1 MKMNNR
7 LAIEIPGLKMKNPLM
22 PGSGTFGFGDT
33 PAAEKMDLNQ
43 LGALVIK
50 TTTPEARTGNPQ
62 PQIAML
68 KDGVIN
74 SVGLTNPGV
83 DAVVNEKLP
92 RLRQKYPDL
101 PMVGSIGGSTIDDYQ
116 EVAQKLAESNFLD
129 ALELNISCPNVHEG
143 GMAFGTDPQVVEKVT
158 RKVKAVVGNVPV
170 YVKLSPNVTDIVAIA
185 KAAERGGADGLTMI
199 NTLLG
204 LHIDVETRQSVIG
217 NGMGGLSGAYVKPL
231 AVRMIYQVA
240 HATDLP
246 IIGIGGVETVDDV
259 LEMFL
264 AGASAVGIGAAH
276 FNDQEVIPHLAAQ
289 LEQRMDELKISSLE
303 DLRLQVRDEFRNE
316 N

>member
-1 MKMNNR
+1 MNSR
-7 LAIEIPGLKMKNPLM
+7 LTVKLPGLTMKNPLM

-33 PAAEKMDLNQ
+33 PAAEKMDLNG

-50 TTTPEARTGNPQ
+50 TTTPQARKGNPQ

-68 KDGVIN
+68 KNGVIN

-92 RLRQKYPDL
+92 HLRQKYPDL
-101 PMVGSIGGSTIDDYQ
+101 PIVGSIGGSSVADYQ
-116 EVAQKLAESNFLD
+116 YVAQKLAASNMLN
-129 ALELNISCPNVHEG
+129 ALELNISCPNVREG
-143 GMAFGTDPQVVEKVT
+143 GMAFGTNPQTVEEVT
-158 RKVKAVVGNVPV
+158 RKVKEVTGSIPV
-170 YVKLSPNVTDIVAIA
+170 YVKLSPNVTDITAIA

-217 NGMGGLSGAYVKPL
+217 NGMGGLSGAILKPL

-240 HATDLP
+240 HVTDLP

-264 AGASAVGIGAAH
+264 AGASAVGVGAAH
-276 FNDQEVIPHLAAQ
+276 FDDVEVIPHLAAQ
-289 LEQRMDELKISSLE
+289 LEQRMDELNIESLE
-303 DLRLQVRDEFRNE
+303 ELRKEVRNEFRNE
-316 N
+316 D

>member
-1 MKMNNR
+1 MDTR
-7 LAIEIPGLKMKNPLM
+7 LTVNLPGLTMKNPLM

-33 PAAEKMDLNQ
+33 PAAEKMDLNG

-50 TTTPEARTGNPQ
+50 TTTPQARKGNPQ

-68 KDGVIN
+68 KNGVIN

-92 RLRQKYPDL
+92 HLRQKYPIL
-101 PMVGSIGGSTIDDYQ
+101 PIVGSIGGSSVADYQ
-116 EVAQKLAESNFLD
+116 CVAQKLAASKMLN
-129 ALELNISCPNVHEG
+129 ALELNISCPNVQEG
-143 GMAFGTDPQVVEKVT
+143 GMAFGTDPQTVEEVT
-158 RKVKAVVGNVPV
+158 RKVKKVTGSVPV
-170 YVKLSPNVTDIVAIA
+170 YVKLSPNVTDITTIA

-217 NGMGGLSGAYVKPL
+217 NGMGGLSGAILKPL

-240 HATDLP
+240 HVTDLP

-264 AGASAVGIGAAH
+264 AGASAVGVGAAH
-276 FNDQEVIPHLAAQ
+276 FDDVEVIPHLAAQ
-289 LEQRMDELKISSLE
+289 LEQQMNELNIESLE
-303 DLRLQVRDEFRNE
+303 ELRKEVRNEFRNE
-316 N
+316 D

>member
-1 MKMNNR
+1 MDTR
-7 LAIEIPGLKMKNPLM
+7 LTVNLPGLTMKNPLM

-33 PAAEKMDLNQ
+33 PAAEKMDLNG

-50 TTTPEARTGNPQ
+50 TTTPQARKGNPQ

-68 KDGVIN
+68 KNGVIN

-92 RLRQKYPDL
+92 HLRQKYPTL
-101 PMVGSIGGSTIDDYQ
+101 PIVGSIGGSSVADYQ
-116 EVAQKLAESNFLD
+116 SVAQKLAASNMLN
-129 ALELNISCPNVHEG
+129 ALELNISCPNVQEG
-143 GMAFGTDPQVVEKVT
+143 GMAFGTNPQTVEEVT
-158 RKVKAVVGNVPV
+158 RKVKEVTGSVTV
-170 YVKLSPNVTDIVAIA
+170 YVKLSPNVTDITTIA

-217 NGMGGLSGAYVKPL
+217 NGMGGLSGAILKPL

-240 HATDLP
+240 HVTDLS

-264 AGASAVGIGAAH
+264 AGASAVGVGAAH
-276 FNDQEVIPHLAAQ
+276 FDDVEVIPHLAAQ
-289 LEQRMDELKISSLE
+289 LEQRMNELNIESLE
-303 DLRLQVRDEFRNE
+303 ELRKEVRNEFRNE
-316 N
+316 D

>member
-1 MKMNNR
+1 
-7 LAIEIPGLKMKNPLM
+7 MKNPLM

-33 PAAEKMDLNQ
+33 PAAEKMDLNG

-50 TTTPEARTGNPQ
+50 TTTPHARKGNPQ

-68 KDGVIN
+68 KNGVIN

-92 RLRQKYPDL
+92 YLRQKYPDL
-101 PMVGSIGGSTIDDYQ
+101 PIVGSIGGSSVADYQ
-116 EVAQKLAESNFLD
+116 YVAQKLADSNMLD

-143 GMAFGTDPQVVEKVT
+143 GMAFGTRPQTVEEVT
-158 RKVKAVVGNVPV
+158 RKVKEVTGVIPV
-170 YVKLSPNVTDIVAIA
+170 YVKLSPNVTDITAIA

-217 NGMGGLSGAYVKPL
+217 NGMGGLSGAILKPL

-240 HATDLP
+240 HVTDLP
-246 IIGIGGVETVDDV
+246 IIGIGGIETVDDV

-264 AGASAVGIGAAH
+264 AGASAVGVGAAH
-276 FNDQEVIPHLAAQ
+276 FDDMEVIPHLAAQ
-289 LEQRMDELKISSLE
+289 LEQRMDELNIESLE
-303 DLRLQVRDEFRNE
+303 ELRKEVRNEFRNE
-316 N
+316 D

>member
-83 DAVVNEKLP
+83 DAVVN
-92 RLRQKYPDL
+92 
-101 PMVGSIGGSTIDDYQ
+101 
-116 EVAQKLAESNFLD
+116 
-129 ALELNISCPNVHEG
+129 
-143 GMAFGTDPQVVEKVT
+143 
-158 RKVKAVVGNVPV
+158 
-170 YVKLSPNVTDIVAIA
+170 
-185 KAAERGGADGLTMI
+185 
-199 NTLLG
+199 
-204 LHIDVETRQSVIG
+204 
-217 NGMGGLSGAYVKPL
+217 
-231 AVRMIYQVA
+231 
-240 HATDLP
+240 
-246 IIGIGGVETVDDV
+246 
-259 LEMFL
+259 
-264 AGASAVGIGAAH
+264 
-276 FNDQEVIPHLAAQ
+276 
-289 LEQRMDELKISSLE
+289 
-303 DLRLQVRDEFRNE
+303 
-316 N
+316 

>member
-1 MKMNNR
+1 MDTR
-7 LAIEIPGLKMKNPLM
+7 LTVNLPGLTMKNPLM

-33 PAAEKMDLNQ
+33 PAAEKMDLNG

-50 TTTPEARTGNPQ
+50 TTTPQARKGNPQ

-68 KDGVIN
+68 KNGVIN
-74 SVGLTNPGV
+74 SVGLTNSGV

-92 RLRQKYPDL
+92 HLRQKYPTL
-101 PMVGSIGGSTIDDYQ
+101 PIVGSIGGSSIADYQ
-116 EVAQKLAESNFLD
+116 SVAQKLADSKMLN
-129 ALELNISCPNVHEG
+129 ALELNISCPNVQEG
-143 GMAFGTDPQVVEKVT
+143 GMAFGTNPQTVEEVT
-158 RKVKAVVGNVPV
+158 RKVKEVTGSVPV
-170 YVKLSPNVTDIVAIA
+170 YVKLSPNVTDITAIA

-217 NGMGGLSGAYVKPL
+217 NGMGGLSGAILKPL

-240 HATDLP
+240 HVTDLP

-264 AGASAVGIGAAH
+264 AGASAVGVGAVH
-276 FNDQEVIPHLAAQ
+276 FDDMEVIPHLAAQ
-289 LEQRMDELKISSLE
+289 LEQRMDELNIESLE
-303 DLRLQVRDEFRNE
+303 ELRKEVRNEFRNE
-316 N
+316 D

>member
-1 MKMNNR
+1 MNRR
-7 LAIEIPGLKMKNPLM
+7 LTVNLPGLTMKNPLM

-33 PAAEKMDLNQ
+33 PAAEKMDLNG

-50 TTTPEARTGNPQ
+50 TTTPHARKGNPQ

-68 KDGVIN
+68 KNGVIN

-92 RLRQKYPDL
+92 YLRQKYPDL
-101 PMVGSIGGSTIDDYQ
+101 PIVGSIGGSSVADYQ
-116 EVAQKLAESNFLD
+116 WVAQKLADSNMLN

-143 GMAFGTDPQVVEKVT
+143 GMAFGTRPQTVEEVT
-158 RKVKAVVGNVPV
+158 RKVKEVTGAIPV
-170 YVKLSPNVTDIVAIA
+170 YVKLSPNVTDITAIA
-185 KAAERGGADGLTMI
+185 NAAERGGADGLTMI

-217 NGMGGLSGAYVKPL
+217 NGMGGLSGTILKPL

-240 HATDLP
+240 HVTDLP

-264 AGASAVGIGAAH
+264 AGASAVGVGAAH
-276 FNDQEVIPHLAAQ
+276 FDDVEVIPHLAAQ
-289 LEQRMDELKISSLE
+289 LEQRMDELNIESLE
-303 DLRLQVRDEFRNE
+303 ELRKEVRNEFRNE
-316 N
+316 D

>member
-1 MKMNNR
+1 MDTR
-7 LAIEIPGLKMKNPLM
+7 LTVNLPGLTMKNPLM

-33 PAAEKMDLNQ
+33 PAAEKMDLNG

-50 TTTPEARTGNPQ
+50 TTTPQARKGNPQ

-68 KDGVIN
+68 KNGVIN

-92 RLRQKYPDL
+92 HLRQKYPIL
-101 PMVGSIGGSTIDDYQ
+101 PIVGSIGSSSVADYQ
-116 EVAQKLAESNFLD
+116 CVAQKLAASKMLN
-129 ALELNISCPNVHEG
+129 ALELNISCPNVQEG
-143 GMAFGTDPQVVEKVT
+143 GMAFGTDPQTVEEVT
-158 RKVKAVVGNVPV
+158 RKVKKVTGSVPV
-170 YVKLSPNVTDIVAIA
+170 YVKLSPNVTDITTIA

-217 NGMGGLSGAYVKPL
+217 NGMGGLSGAILKPL

-240 HATDLP
+240 HVTDLP

-264 AGASAVGIGAAH
+264 AGASAVGVGAAH
-276 FNDQEVIPHLAAQ
+276 FDDVEVIPHLAAQ
-289 LEQRMDELKISSLE
+289 LEQRMDELNIESLE
-303 DLRLQVRDEFRNE
+303 ELRKEVRNEFRNE
-316 N
+316 D

>member
-1 MKMNNR
+1 MNRR
-7 LAIEIPGLKMKNPLM
+7 LTVNLPGLTMKNPLM

-33 PAAEKMDLNQ
+33 PAAEKMDLNG

-50 TTTPEARTGNPQ
+50 TTTPHARKGNPQ

-68 KDGVIN
+68 KNGVIN

-92 RLRQKYPDL
+92 YLRQKYPDL
-101 PMVGSIGGSTIDDYQ
+101 PIVGSIGGSSVADYQ
-116 EVAQKLAESNFLD
+116 GVAQKLADSNMLN
-129 ALELNISCPNVHEG
+129 ALELNISCPNVQEG
-143 GMAFGTDPQVVEKVT
+143 GMAFGTNPQTVEEVT
-158 RKVKAVVGNVPV
+158 RKVKAVTGSIPV
-170 YVKLSPNVTDIVAIA
+170 YVKLSPNVTDITAIA

-217 NGMGGLSGAYVKPL
+217 NGMGGLSGAILKPL

-240 HATDLP
+240 HVTDLP
-246 IIGIGGVETVDDV
+246 IIGIGGVQTVDDV

-276 FNDQEVIPHLAAQ
+276 FDDMEVIPHLAAQ
-289 LEQRMDELKISSLE
+289 LEQRMDELNIESLE
-303 DLRLQVRDEFRNE
+303 ELRKEVRNEFRNE
-316 N
+316 D

>member
-1 MKMNNR
+1 MDTR
-7 LAIEIPGLKMKNPLM
+7 LTVNLPGLTMKNPLM

-33 PAAEKMDLNQ
+33 PAAEKMDLNG

-50 TTTPEARTGNPQ
+50 TTTPQARKGNPQ

-68 KDGVIN
+68 KNGVIN

-83 DAVVNEKLP
+83 DAVVNKKLP
-92 RLRQKYPDL
+92 HLRQKYPTL
-101 PMVGSIGGSTIDDYQ
+101 PIVGSIGGSSVADYQ
-116 EVAQKLAESNFLD
+116 SVAQKLAASNMLN
-129 ALELNISCPNVHEG
+129 ALELNISCPNVQEG
-143 GMAFGTDPQVVEKVT
+143 GMAFGTNPQTVEEVT
-158 RKVKAVVGNVPV
+158 RKVKEVTGSVPV
-170 YVKLSPNVTDIVAIA
+170 YVKLSPNVTDITTIA

-204 LHIDVETRQSVIG
+204 LHIDVETRESVIG
-217 NGMGGLSGAYVKPL
+217 NGMGGLSGAILKPL

-240 HATDLP
+240 HVTDLP

-264 AGASAVGIGAAH
+264 AGASAVGVGAAH
-276 FNDQEVIPHLAAQ
+276 FDDVEVIPHLAAQ
-289 LEQRMDELKISSLE
+289 LEQRMDELNIESLE
-303 DLRLQVRDEFRNE
+303 ELRKEVRNEFRNE
-316 N
+316 D

>member
-1 MKMNNR
+1 MDTR
-7 LAIEIPGLKMKNPLM
+7 LTVNLPGLTMKNPLM

-33 PAAEKMDLNQ
+33 PAAEKMDLNG

-50 TTTPEARTGNPQ
+50 TTTPQARKGNPQ

-68 KDGVIN
+68 KNGVIN

-92 RLRQKYPDL
+92 HLRQKYPTL
-101 PMVGSIGGSTIDDYQ
+101 PIVGSIGGSSIADYQ
-116 EVAQKLAESNFLD
+116 SVAQKLADSKMLN
-129 ALELNISCPNVHEG
+129 ALELNISCPNVQEG
-143 GMAFGTDPQVVEKVT
+143 GMAFGTNPQTVEEVT
-158 RKVKAVVGNVPV
+158 RKVKEVTGSVPV
-170 YVKLSPNVTDIVAIA
+170 YVKLSPNVTDITTIA

-217 NGMGGLSGAYVKPL
+217 NGMGGLSGAILKPL

-240 HATDLP
+240 HVTDLP

-264 AGASAVGIGAAH
+264 AGASAVGVGAAH
-276 FNDQEVIPHLAAQ
+276 FDDVEVIPHLAAQ
-289 LEQRMDELKISSLE
+289 LEQRMDELNIESLE
-303 DLRLQVRDEFRNE
+303 ELRKEVRNEFRNE
-316 N
+316 D

>member
-1 MKMNNR
+1 MDTR
-7 LAIEIPGLKMKNPLM
+7 LTVNLPGLTMKNPLM

-33 PAAEKMDLNQ
+33 PAAEKMDLNG

-50 TTTPEARTGNPQ
+50 TTTPQARKGNPQ

-68 KDGVIN
+68 KNGVIN

-83 DAVVNEKLP
+83 DAVVNKKLP
-92 RLRQKYPDL
+92 HLRQKYPTL
-101 PMVGSIGGSTIDDYQ
+101 PIVGSIGGSSVADYQ
-116 EVAQKLAESNFLD
+116 SVAQKLAASNMLN
-129 ALELNISCPNVHEG
+129 ALELNISCPNVQEG
-143 GMAFGTDPQVVEKVT
+143 GMAFGTNPQTVEEVT
-158 RKVKAVVGNVPV
+158 RKVKEVTGSVPV
-170 YVKLSPNVTDIVAIA
+170 YVKLSPNVTDITTIA

-217 NGMGGLSGAYVKPL
+217 NGMGGLSGAILKPL

-240 HATDLP
+240 HVTDLP

-264 AGASAVGIGAAH
+264 AGASAVGVGAAH
-276 FNDQEVIPHLAAQ
+276 FDDMEVIPHLAAQ
-289 LEQRMDELKISSLE
+289 LEQRMDELNIESLE
-303 DLRLQVRDEFRNE
+303 ELRKEVRNEFRNE
-316 N
+316 D

>member
-1 MKMNNR
+1 MNSR
-7 LAIEIPGLKMKNPLM
+7 LTVNLPGLTMKNPLM

-33 PAAEKMDLNQ
+33 PAAEKMDLNG

-50 TTTPEARTGNPQ
+50 TTTPHARKGNPQ

-68 KDGVIN
+68 KNGVIN

-92 RLRQKYPDL
+92 YLRQKYPDL
-101 PMVGSIGGSTIDDYQ
+101 PIVGSIGGSSVADYQ
-116 EVAQKLAESNFLD
+116 WVAQKLADSNMLN

-143 GMAFGTDPQVVEKVT
+143 GMAFGTRPQTVEEVT
-158 RKVKAVVGNVPV
+158 RKVKEVTGAIPV
-170 YVKLSPNVTDIVAIA
+170 YVKLSPNVTDITAIA

-217 NGMGGLSGAYVKPL
+217 NGMGGLSGTILKPL

-240 HATDLP
+240 HVTDLP

-264 AGASAVGIGAAH
+264 AGASAVGVGAAH
-276 FNDQEVIPHLAAQ
+276 FDDMEVIPHLAAQ
-289 LEQRMDELKISSLE
+289 LEQRMDELNIESLE
-303 DLRLQVRDEFRNE
+303 ELRKEVRNEFRNE
-316 N
+316 D

>member
-1 MKMNNR
+1 MNQGLTVN
-7 LAIEIPGLKMKNPLM
+7 LPGLTMKNPLM

-33 PAAEKMDLNQ
+33 PAAEKMDLNG

-50 TTTPEARTGNPQ
+50 TTTPHARKGNPQ

-68 KDGVIN
+68 KNGVIN

-101 PMVGSIGGSTIDDYQ
+101 PIIGSIGGSSEDDYQ
-116 EVAQKLAESNFLD
+116 CVAQKLADSKMLN
-129 ALELNISCPNVHEG
+129 ALELNISCPNVQEG
-143 GMAFGTDPQVVEKVT
+143 GMAFGTDPQTVEEVT
-158 RKVKAVVGNVPV
+158 RKVKEVTGSIPF
-170 YVKLSPNVTDIVAIA
+170 YVKLSPNVTDITVIA

-217 NGMGGLSGAYVKPL
+217 NGMGGLSGAFLKPL

-240 HATDLP
+240 HVTDLP

-259 LEMFL
+259 LEMFF
-264 AGASAVGIGAAH
+264 AGASAVGVGAAH
-276 FNDQEVIPHLAAQ
+276 FDDMEVIPHLAAQ
-289 LEQRMDELKISSLE
+289 LEQRMNELNIESLE
-303 DLRLQVRDEFRNE
+303 ELREEVRNEFRNE
-316 N
+316 D

>member
-1 MKMNNR
+1 MNSR
-7 LAIEIPGLKMKNPLM
+7 LTVNLPGLTMKNPLM

-33 PAAEKMDLNQ
+33 PAAEKMDLNG

-50 TTTPEARTGNPQ
+50 TTTPHARKGNPH

-68 KDGVIN
+68 KNGVIN

-92 RLRQKYPDL
+92 YLRQKYPDL
-101 PMVGSIGGSTIDDYQ
+101 PIMGSIGGSSVADYQ
-116 EVAQKLAESNFLD
+116 CVAQKLAASNMLN
-129 ALELNISCPNVHEG
+129 ALELNISCPNVQEG
-143 GMAFGTDPQVVEKVT
+143 GMAFGTNPQTVEEVT
-158 RKVKAVVGNVPV
+158 RKVKKVTGSIPV
-170 YVKLSPNVTDIVAIA
+170 YVKLSPNVTDITAIA

-217 NGMGGLSGAYVKPL
+217 NGMGGLSGAILKPL

-240 HATDLP
+240 HVTDLP

-264 AGASAVGIGAAH
+264 AGASAVGVGAAH
-276 FNDQEVIPHLAAQ
+276 FDDMEVIPHLAAQ
-289 LEQRMDELKISSLE
+289 LEQRMDELNIESLE
-303 DLRLQVRDEFRNE
+303 ELRKEVRNEFRNE
-316 N
+316 D

>member
-1 MKMNNR
+1 MNRR
-7 LAIEIPGLKMKNPLM
+7 LTVNLPGLTMKNPLM

-33 PAAEKMDLNQ
+33 PAAEKMDLNG

-50 TTTPEARTGNPQ
+50 TTTPHARKGNPQ

-68 KDGVIN
+68 KNGVIN

-92 RLRQKYPDL
+92 YLRQKYPDL
-101 PMVGSIGGSTIDDYQ
+101 PIVGSIGGSSVADYQ
-116 EVAQKLAESNFLD
+116 WVAQKLADSNMLN

-143 GMAFGTDPQVVEKVT
+143 GMAFGTRPQTVEEVT
-158 RKVKAVVGNVPV
+158 RKVKEVTGAIPV
-170 YVKLSPNVTDIVAIA
+170 YVKLSPNVTDITAIA

-217 NGMGGLSGAYVKPL
+217 NGMGGLSGTILKPL

-240 HATDLP
+240 HVTDLP

-264 AGASAVGIGAAH
+264 AGASAVGVGAAH
-276 FNDQEVIPHLAAQ
+276 FDDMEVIPHLAAQ
-289 LEQRMDELKISSLE
+289 LEQRMDELNIESLE
-303 DLRLQVRDEFRNE
+303 ELRKEVRNEFRNE
-316 N
+316 D

>member
-1 MKMNNR
+1 MNQR
-7 LAIEIPGLKMKNPLM
+7 LTVNLPGLTMKNPLM

-33 PAAEKMDLNQ
+33 PAAEKMDLNG

-50 TTTPEARTGNPQ
+50 TTTPHARKGNPQ

-68 KDGVIN
+68 KNGVIN

-92 RLRQKYPDL
+92 YLRQKYPDL
-101 PMVGSIGGSTIDDYQ
+101 PIVGSIGGSSVADYQ
-116 EVAQKLAESNFLD
+116 WVAQKLADSNMLN

-143 GMAFGTDPQVVEKVT
+143 GMAFGTRPQTVEEVT
-158 RKVKAVVGNVPV
+158 RKVKEVTGAIPV
-170 YVKLSPNVTDIVAIA
+170 YVKLSPNVTDITAIA

-217 NGMGGLSGAYVKPL
+217 NGMGGLSGTILKPL

-240 HATDLP
+240 HVTDLP

-264 AGASAVGIGAAH
+264 AGASAVGVGAAH
-276 FNDQEVIPHLAAQ
+276 FDDMEVIPHLAAQ
-289 LEQRMDELKISSLE
+289 LEQRMDELNIESLE
-303 DLRLQVRDEFRNE
+303 ELRKEVRNEFRNE
-316 N
+316 D

>member
-1 MKMNNR
+1 MDTR
-7 LAIEIPGLKMKNPLM
+7 LTVNLPGLTMKNPLM

-33 PAAEKMDLNQ
+33 PAAEKMDLNG

-50 TTTPEARTGNPQ
+50 TTTPQARKGNPQ

-68 KDGVIN
+68 KNGVIN

-83 DAVVNEKLP
+83 DAVVNKKLP
-92 RLRQKYPDL
+92 HLRQKYPTL
-101 PMVGSIGGSTIDDYQ
+101 PIVGSIGGSSVADYQ
-116 EVAQKLAESNFLD
+116 SVAQKLAASNMLN
-129 ALELNISCPNVHEG
+129 ALELNISCPNVQEG
-143 GMAFGTDPQVVEKVT
+143 GMAFGTNPQTVEEVT
-158 RKVKAVVGNVPV
+158 RKVKEVTGSVPV
-170 YVKLSPNVTDIVAIA
+170 YVKLSPNVTDITAIA

-217 NGMGGLSGAYVKPL
+217 NGMGGLSGAILKPL

-240 HATDLP
+240 HVTDLP

-264 AGASAVGIGAAH
+264 AGASAVGVGAAH
-276 FNDQEVIPHLAAQ
+276 FDDMEVIPHLAAQ
-289 LEQRMDELKISSLE
+289 LEQRMDELNIESLE
-303 DLRLQVRDEFRNE
+303 ELRKEVRNEFRNE
-316 N
+316 D

>member
-1 MKMNNR
+1 MNRR
-7 LAIEIPGLKMKNPLM
+7 LTVNLPGLTMKNPLM

-33 PAAEKMDLNQ
+33 PAAEKMDLNG

-50 TTTPEARTGNPQ
+50 TTTPHARKGNPQ

-68 KDGVIN
+68 KNGVIN

-92 RLRQKYPDL
+92 YLRQKYPDL
-101 PMVGSIGGSTIDDYQ
+101 PIVGSIGGSSVADYQ
-116 EVAQKLAESNFLD
+116 WVAQKLADSNMLN

-143 GMAFGTDPQVVEKVT
+143 GMAFGTRPQTVEEVT
-158 RKVKAVVGNVPV
+158 RKVKEVTGAIPV
-170 YVKLSPNVTDIVAIA
+170 YVKLSPNVTDITAIA

-217 NGMGGLSGAYVKPL
+217 NGMGGLSGTILKPL

-240 HATDLP
+240 HVTDLP

-264 AGASAVGIGAAH
+264 AGASAVGVGAAH
-276 FNDQEVIPHLAAQ
+276 FDDVEVIPHLAAQ
-289 LEQRMDELKISSLE
+289 LEQRMDELNIESLE
-303 DLRLQVRDEFRNE
+303 ELRKEVRNEFRNE
-316 N
+316 D

>member
-1 MKMNNR
+1 MDTR
-7 LAIEIPGLKMKNPLM
+7 LTVNLPGLTMKNPLM

-33 PAAEKMDLNQ
+33 SAAEKMDLNG

-50 TTTPEARTGNPQ
+50 TTTPQARKGNPQ

-68 KDGVIN
+68 KNGVIN

-92 RLRQKYPDL
+92 HLRQKYPIL
-101 PMVGSIGGSTIDDYQ
+101 PIVGSIGSSSVADYQ
-116 EVAQKLAESNFLD
+116 CVAQKLAASKMLN
-129 ALELNISCPNVHEG
+129 ALELNISCPNVQEG
-143 GMAFGTDPQVVEKVT
+143 GMAFGTDPQTVEEVT
-158 RKVKAVVGNVPV
+158 RKVKKVTGSVPV
-170 YVKLSPNVTDIVAIA
+170 YVKLSPNVTDITTIA

-217 NGMGGLSGAYVKPL
+217 NGMGGLSGAILKPL

-240 HATDLP
+240 HVTDLP

-264 AGASAVGIGAAH
+264 AGASAVGVGAAH
-276 FNDQEVIPHLAAQ
+276 FDDVEVIPHLAAQ
-289 LEQRMDELKISSLE
+289 LEQRMNELNIESLE
-303 DLRLQVRDEFRNE
+303 ELRKEVRNEFRNE
-316 N
+316 D

>member
-1 MKMNNR
+1 MDTR
-7 LAIEIPGLKMKNPLM
+7 LTVNLPGLTMKNPLM

-33 PAAEKMDLNQ
+33 PAAEKMDLNG

-50 TTTPEARTGNPQ
+50 TTTPQARKGNPQ

-68 KDGVIN
+68 KNGVIN

-92 RLRQKYPDL
+92 HLRQKYPTL
-101 PMVGSIGGSTIDDYQ
+101 PIVGSIGGSSVADYQ
-116 EVAQKLAESNFLD
+116 SVAQKLAASNMLN
-129 ALELNISCPNVHEG
+129 ALELNISCPNVQEG
-143 GMAFGTDPQVVEKVT
+143 GMAFGTNPQTVEEVT
-158 RKVKAVVGNVPV
+158 RKVKEVTGSVPV
-170 YVKLSPNVTDIVAIA
+170 YVKLSPNVTDITAIA

-217 NGMGGLSGAYVKPL
+217 NGMGGLSGAILKPL

-240 HATDLP
+240 HVTDLP

-264 AGASAVGIGAAH
+264 AGASAVGVGAAH
-276 FNDQEVIPHLAAQ
+276 FDDMEVIPHLAAQ
-289 LEQRMDELKISSLE
+289 LEQRMDELNIESLE
-303 DLRLQVRDEFRNE
+303 ELRKEVRNEFRNE
-316 N
+316 D

>member
-1 MKMNNR
+1 MNSR
-7 LAIEIPGLKMKNPLM
+7 LTVNLPGLTMKNPLM

-33 PAAEKMDLNQ
+33 PAAEKMDLNG

-50 TTTPEARTGNPQ
+50 TTTPHARKGNPQ

-68 KDGVIN
+68 KNGVIN

-92 RLRQKYPDL
+92 HLRQKYPDL
-101 PMVGSIGGSTIDDYQ
+101 PIVGSIGGSSVADYQ
-116 EVAQKLAESNFLD
+116 CVAQKLADSNMLN
-129 ALELNISCPNVHEG
+129 ALELNISCPNVQEG
-143 GMAFGTDPQVVEKVT
+143 GMAFGTNPQTVEEVT
-158 RKVKAVVGNVPV
+158 RKVKAVTGSVPV
-170 YVKLSPNVTDIVAIA
+170 YVKLSPNVTDITTIA

-217 NGMGGLSGAYVKPL
+217 NGMGGLSGAILKPL

-240 HATDLP
+240 HVTDLP

-264 AGASAVGIGAAH
+264 AGASAVGVGAAH
-276 FNDQEVIPHLAAQ
+276 FDDVEVIPHLAAQ
-289 LEQRMDELKISSLE
+289 LEQRMDELNIESLE
-303 DLRLQVRDEFRNE
+303 KLRKEVRNEFRNE
-316 N
+316 D

>member
-1 MKMNNR
+1 MNRR
-7 LAIEIPGLKMKNPLM
+7 LTVNLPGLTMKNPLM

-33 PAAEKMDLNQ
+33 PAAEKMDLNG

-50 TTTPEARTGNPQ
+50 TTTPHARKGNPQ

-68 KDGVIN
+68 KNGVIN

-92 RLRQKYPDL
+92 YLRQKYPDL
-101 PMVGSIGGSTIDDYQ
+101 PIVGSIGGSSVADYQ
-116 EVAQKLAESNFLD
+116 WVAQKLADSNMLN

-143 GMAFGTDPQVVEKVT
+143 GMAFGTRPQTVEEVT
-158 RKVKAVVGNVPV
+158 RKVKEVTGAIPV
-170 YVKLSPNVTDIVAIA
+170 YVKLSPNVTDITAIA
-185 KAAERGGADGLTMI
+185 NAAERGGADGLTMI

-217 NGMGGLSGAYVKPL
+217 NGMGGLSGTILKPL

-240 HATDLP
+240 HVTDLP

-264 AGASAVGIGAAH
+264 AGASAVGVGAAH
-276 FNDQEVIPHLAAQ
+276 FDDMEVIPHLAAQ
-289 LEQRMDELKISSLE
+289 LEQRMDELNIESLE
-303 DLRLQVRDEFRNE
+303 ELRKEVRNEFRNE
-316 N
+316 D

>member
-1 MKMNNR
+1 MDTR
-7 LAIEIPGLKMKNPLM
+7 LTVNLPGLTMKNPLM

-33 PAAEKMDLNQ
+33 PAAEKMDLNG

-50 TTTPEARTGNPQ
+50 TTTPQARKGNPQ

-68 KDGVIN
+68 KNGVIN

-92 RLRQKYPDL
+92 HLRQKYPIL
-101 PMVGSIGGSTIDDYQ
+101 PIVGSIGSSSVADYQ
-116 EVAQKLAESNFLD
+116 CVAQKLAASKMLN
-129 ALELNISCPNVHEG
+129 ALELNISCPNVQEG
-143 GMAFGTDPQVVEKVT
+143 GMAFGTDPQTVEEVT
-158 RKVKAVVGNVPV
+158 RKVKKVTGSVPV
-170 YVKLSPNVTDIVAIA
+170 YVKLSPNVTDITTIA

-217 NGMGGLSGAYVKPL
+217 NGMGGLSGAILKPL

-240 HATDLP
+240 HVTDLP

-264 AGASAVGIGAAH
+264 AGASAVGVGAAH
-276 FNDQEVIPHLAAQ
+276 FDDVEVIPHLAAQ
-289 LEQRMDELKISSLE
+289 LEQRMNELNIESLE
-303 DLRLQVRDEFRNE
+303 ELRKEVRNEFRNE
-316 N
+316 D

>member
-1 MKMNNR
+1 MNRR
-7 LAIEIPGLKMKNPLM
+7 LTVKLPGLTMKNPLM

-33 PAAEKMDLNQ
+33 PAAEKMDLNG

-50 TTTPEARTGNPQ
+50 TTTPHARKGNPH

-68 KDGVIN
+68 KNGVIN

-92 RLRQKYPDL
+92 YLRQKYPDL
-101 PMVGSIGGSTIDDYQ
+101 PIVGSIGGSSVADYRG
-116 EVAQKLAESNFLD
+116 VAQKLADSNMLD

-143 GMAFGTDPQVVEKVT
+143 GMAFGTNPQTVEEVT
-158 RKVKAVVGNVPV
+158 RKVKEVTGSIPV
-170 YVKLSPNVTDIVAIA
+170 YVKLSPNVTDITAIA

-217 NGMGGLSGAYVKPL
+217 NGMGGLSGAILKPL

-240 HATDLP
+240 HVTDLP

-264 AGASAVGIGAAH
+264 AGASAVGVGAAH
-276 FNDQEVIPHLAAQ
+276 FDDMEVIPHLAAQ
-289 LEQRMDELKISSLE
+289 LEQRMDELNIESLE
-303 DLRLQVRDEFRNE
+303 ELRKEVRNEFRNE
-316 N
+316 D

>member
-1 MKMNNR
+1 MDTR
-7 LAIEIPGLKMKNPLM
+7 LTVNLPGLTMKNPLM

-33 PAAEKMDLNQ
+33 PAAEKMDLNG

-50 TTTPEARTGNPQ
+50 TTTPQARKGNPQ

-68 KDGVIN
+68 KNGVIN
-74 SVGLTNPGV
+74 SVGLTNSGV

-92 RLRQKYPDL
+92 HLRQKYPTL
-101 PMVGSIGGSTIDDYQ
+101 PIVGSIGGSSIADYQ
-116 EVAQKLAESNFLD
+116 SVAQKLADSKMLN
-129 ALELNISCPNVHEG
+129 ALELNISCPNVQEG
-143 GMAFGTDPQVVEKVT
+143 GMAFGTNPQTVEEVT
-158 RKVKAVVGNVPV
+158 RKVKEVTGSVPV
-170 YVKLSPNVTDIVAIA
+170 YVKLSPNVTDITAIA

-217 NGMGGLSGAYVKPL
+217 NGMGGLSGAILKPL

-240 HATDLP
+240 HVTDLP

-264 AGASAVGIGAAH
+264 AGASAVGVGAAH
-276 FNDQEVIPHLAAQ
+276 FDDVEVIPHLAAQ
-289 LEQRMDELKISSLE
+289 LEQRMDELNIESLE
-303 DLRLQVRDEFRNE
+303 ELRKEVRNEFRNE
-316 N
+316 D

>member
-1 MKMNNR
+1 MDSR
-7 LAIEIPGLKMKNPLM
+7 LTVSLPGLTMKNPLM

-33 PAAEKMDLNQ
+33 PAAEKMDLNG

-50 TTTPEARTGNPQ
+50 TTTPQARKGNPQ

-68 KDGVIN
+68 KNGVIN

-101 PMVGSIGGSTIDDYQ
+101 PIVGSIGGSSVADYQ
-116 EVAQKLAESNFLD
+116 CVAQKLAASNMLN
-129 ALELNISCPNVHEG
+129 ALELNISCPNVQEG
-143 GMAFGTDPQVVEKVT
+143 GMAFGTRPQTVEEVT
-158 RKVKAVVGNVPV
+158 RKVKEVTGAIPV
-170 YVKLSPNVTDIVAIA
+170 YVKLSPNVTDITAIA

-204 LHIDVETRQSVIG
+204 LHIDVETRESVIG
-217 NGMGGLSGAYVKPL
+217 NGMGGLSGAILKPL

-240 HATDLP
+240 HVTDLP

-264 AGASAVGIGAAH
+264 AGASAVGVGAAH
-276 FNDQEVIPHLAAQ
+276 FDDVEVIPHLAAQ
-289 LEQRMDELKISSLE
+289 LEQRMDELNIESLE
-303 DLRLQVRDEFRNE
+303 ELRKEVRNEFRNE
-316 N
+316 D

>member
-1 MKMNNR
+1 MDTR
-7 LAIEIPGLKMKNPLM
+7 LTVNLPGLTMKNPLM

-33 PAAEKMDLNQ
+33 PAAEKMDLNG

-50 TTTPEARTGNPQ
+50 TTTPQARKGNPQ

-68 KDGVIN
+68 KNGVIN
-74 SVGLTNPGV
+74 SVGLTNSGV

-92 RLRQKYPDL
+92 HLRQKYPTL
-101 PMVGSIGGSTIDDYQ
+101 PIVGSIGGSSIADYQ
-116 EVAQKLAESNFLD
+116 SVAQKLADSKMLN
-129 ALELNISCPNVHEG
+129 ALELNISCPNVQEG
-143 GMAFGTDPQVVEKVT
+143 GMAFGTNPQTVEEVT
-158 RKVKAVVGNVPV
+158 RKVKEVTGSVPV
-170 YVKLSPNVTDIVAIA
+170 YVKLSPNVTDITTIA

-217 NGMGGLSGAYVKPL
+217 NGMGGLSGAILKPL

-240 HATDLP
+240 HVTDLP

-264 AGASAVGIGAAH
+264 AGASAVGVGAAH
-276 FNDQEVIPHLAAQ
+276 FDDMEVIPHLAAQ
-289 LEQRMDELKISSLE
+289 LEQRMDELNIESLE
-303 DLRLQVRDEFRNE
+303 ELRKEVRNEFRNE
-316 N
+316 D

>member
-1 MKMNNR
+1 MDTR
-7 LAIEIPGLKMKNPLM
+7 LTVNLPGLTMKNPLM

-33 PAAEKMDLNQ
+33 PAAEKMDLNG

-50 TTTPEARTGNPQ
+50 TTTPQARKGNPQ

-68 KDGVIN
+68 KNGVIN

-92 RLRQKYPDL
+92 HLRQKYPTL
-101 PMVGSIGGSTIDDYQ
+101 PIVGSIGGSSVADYQ
-116 EVAQKLAESNFLD
+116 SVAQKLAASNMLN
-129 ALELNISCPNVHEG
+129 ALELNISCPNVQEG
-143 GMAFGTDPQVVEKVT
+143 GMAFGTNPQTVEEVT
-158 RKVKAVVGNVPV
+158 RKVKEVTGSVPV
-170 YVKLSPNVTDIVAIA
+170 YVKLSPNVTDITTIA

-204 LHIDVETRQSVIG
+204 LHIDVETRESVIG
-217 NGMGGLSGAYVKPL
+217 NGMGGLSGAILKPL

-240 HATDLP
+240 HVTDLP

-264 AGASAVGIGAAH
+264 AGASAVGVGAAH
-276 FNDQEVIPHLAAQ
+276 FDDVEVIPHLAAQ
-289 LEQRMDELKISSLE
+289 LEQRMDELNIESLE
-303 DLRLQVRDEFRNE
+303 ELRKEVRNEFRNE
-316 N
+316 D

>member
-1 MKMNNR
+1 MDTR
-7 LAIEIPGLKMKNPLM
+7 LTVNLPGLTMKNPLM

-33 PAAEKMDLNQ
+33 PAAEKMDLNG

-50 TTTPEARTGNPQ
+50 TTTPQARKGNPQ

-68 KDGVIN
+68 KNGVIN

-92 RLRQKYPDL
+92 HLRQKYPTL
-101 PMVGSIGGSTIDDYQ
+101 PIVGSIGGSSVADYQ
-116 EVAQKLAESNFLD
+116 SVAQKLAASNMLN
-129 ALELNISCPNVHEG
+129 ALELNISCPNVQEG
-143 GMAFGTDPQVVEKVT
+143 GMAFGTNSQIVEEVT
-158 RKVKAVVGNVPV
+158 RKVKEVTGSIPV
-170 YVKLSPNVTDIVAIA
+170 YVKLSPNVTDITTFA

-217 NGMGGLSGAYVKPL
+217 NGMGGLSGAILKPL

-240 HATDLP
+240 HVTELP

-264 AGASAVGIGAAH
+264 AGASAVGVGAAH
-276 FNDQEVIPHLAAQ
+276 FDDIEVIPHLAAQ
-289 LEQRMDELKISSLE
+289 LEQRMDELNIESLE
-303 DLRLQVRDEFRNE
+303 KLRKEVRNEFRNE
-316 N
+316 D

>member
-1 MKMNNR
+1 MNRR
-7 LAIEIPGLKMKNPLM
+7 LTVNLPGLTMKNPLM

-33 PAAEKMDLNQ
+33 PAAEKMDLNG

-50 TTTPEARTGNPQ
+50 TTTPHARKGNPQ

-68 KDGVIN
+68 KNGVIN

-92 RLRQKYPDL
+92 YLRQKYPDL
-101 PMVGSIGGSTIDDYQ
+101 PIVGSIGGSSVADYQ
-116 EVAQKLAESNFLD
+116 WVAQKLADSNMLN

-143 GMAFGTDPQVVEKVT
+143 GMAFGTRPQTVEEVT
-158 RKVKAVVGNVPV
+158 RKVKEVTGAIPV
-170 YVKLSPNVTDIVAIA
+170 YVKLSPNVTDITAIA

-217 NGMGGLSGAYVKPL
+217 NGMGGLSGAILKPL

-240 HATDLP
+240 HVTDLP

-264 AGASAVGIGAAH
+264 AGASAVGVGAAH
-276 FNDQEVIPHLAAQ
+276 FDDMEVIPHLAAQ
-289 LEQRMDELKISSLE
+289 LEQRMDELNIESLE
-303 DLRLQVRDEFRNE
+303 ELRKEVRNEFRNE
-316 N
+316 D

>member
-1 MKMNNR
+1 MDTR
-7 LAIEIPGLKMKNPLM
+7 LIVNLPGFTMKNPLM

-33 PAAEKMDLNQ
+33 PAAEKMDLNG

-50 TTTPEARTGNPQ
+50 TTTPKARKGNPQ

-68 KDGVIN
+68 KNGVIN

-83 DAVVNEKLP
+83 DVVVNEKLP
-92 RLRQKYPDL
+92 HLRQKYPKL
-101 PMVGSIGGSTIDDYQ
+101 PIIGSIGGSSVADYQ
-116 EVAQKLAESNFLD
+116 LVAQKLAASKMLN
-129 ALELNISCPNVHEG
+129 ALELNISCPNVQEG
-143 GMAFGTDPQVVEKVT
+143 GMAFGTNPQTVEEIT
-158 RKVKAVVGNVPV
+158 RKVKEVTGPIPV
-170 YVKLSPNVTDIVAIA
+170 YVKLSPNVTDITVIA

-217 NGMGGLSGAYVKPL
+217 NGMGGLSGAILKPL
-231 AVRMIYQVA
+231 AVRMIYQAA
-240 HATDLP
+240 HITDLP

-276 FNDQEVIPHLAAQ
+276 FNDAEIIPHLAAQ
-289 LEQRMDELKISSLE
+289 LEQRMDELNIESLE
-303 DLRLQVRDEFRNE
+303 KLRKEVRNEFRNE
-316 N
+316 D

>member
-1 MKMNNR
+1 MNRR
-7 LAIEIPGLKMKNPLM
+7 LTVNLPGLTMKNPLM

-33 PAAEKMDLNQ
+33 PAAEKMDLNG

-50 TTTPEARTGNPQ
+50 TTTPHARKGNPQ

-68 KDGVIN
+68 KNGVIN

-92 RLRQKYPDL
+92 YLRQKYPDL
-101 PMVGSIGGSTIDDYQ
+101 PIVGSIGGSSVADYQ
-116 EVAQKLAESNFLD
+116 WVAQKLADSNMLN

-143 GMAFGTDPQVVEKVT
+143 GMAFGTRPQTVEEVT
-158 RKVKAVVGNVPV
+158 RKVKEVTGAIPV
-170 YVKLSPNVTDIVAIA
+170 YVKLSPNVTDITAIA

-217 NGMGGLSGAYVKPL
+217 NGMGGLSGTILKPL

-240 HATDLP
+240 HVTDLP

-264 AGASAVGIGAAH
+264 AGASAVGVGAAH
-276 FNDQEVIPHLAAQ
+276 FDDLEVIPHLAAQ
-289 LEQRMDELKISSLE
+289 LEQRMDELNIESLE
-303 DLRLQVRDEFRNE
+303 ELRKEVRNEFRNE
-316 N
+316 D

>member
-1 MKMNNR
+1 MNRR
-7 LAIEIPGLKMKNPLM
+7 LTVNLPGLTMKNPLM
-22 PGSGTFGFGDT
+22 PGSGTFDFGDT
-33 PAAEKMDLNQ
+33 PAAEKMDLNG

-50 TTTPEARTGNPQ
+50 TTTPHARKGNPQ

-68 KDGVIN
+68 KNGVIN
-74 SVGLTNPGV
+74 SVGLTNPGI

-92 RLRQKYPDL
+92 YLRQKYPDL
-101 PMVGSIGGSTIDDYQ
+101 PIVGSIGGSSVADYQ
-116 EVAQKLAESNFLD
+116 WVAQKLADSNMLN

-143 GMAFGTDPQVVEKVT
+143 GMAFGTRPQTVEEVT
-158 RKVKAVVGNVPV
+158 RKVKEVTGSIPV
-170 YVKLSPNVTDIVAIA
+170 YVKLSPNVTDITAIA

-217 NGMGGLSGAYVKPL
+217 NGMGGLSGAILKPL

-240 HATDLP
+240 HVTDLP
-246 IIGIGGVETVDDV
+246 IIGIGGVQTVDDV

-264 AGASAVGIGAAH
+264 AGASAVGVGAAH
-276 FNDQEVIPHLAAQ
+276 FDDMEVIPHLAAQ
-289 LEQRMDELKISSLE
+289 LEQRMDELNIESLE
-303 DLRLQVRDEFRNE
+303 ELRKEVRNEFRNE
-316 N
+316 D